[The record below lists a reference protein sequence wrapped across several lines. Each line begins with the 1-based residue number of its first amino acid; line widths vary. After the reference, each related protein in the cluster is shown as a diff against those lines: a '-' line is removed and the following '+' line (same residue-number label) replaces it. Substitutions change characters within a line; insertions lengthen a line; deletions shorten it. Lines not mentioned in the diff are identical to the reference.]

1 MHVRDAFELFENL
14 KNTTKCLSTEK
25 STPDS
30 EIGHLFP
37 RSWDTAGDKAKATS
51 RNLIWSIVL
60 SCPQEQGCTQ
70 QSGSRTQLR
79 HKGGGPGWPVS
90 SEPPSHPA
98 QAWDEAGADQPA
110 RRVLHTCTGRDT
122 TWSPG
127 PHCVVLGSSHKSQGR
142 RSQSCP
148 GEEDASYL
156 ADMPF
161 KLGLP
166 HRLGRFTCPC
176 TYRGPRTPQTDSVP
190 PPSEHREHA
199 RLPNLTALQTRH
211 HETVGSPGD
220 PDNHATVVGLGVFSS
235 HSKPVVVIT
244 N

>member
-1 MHVRDAFELFENL
+1 MLFNQLLHSVSLETQPTWVGSPGDLHQAGSLGPPLGLTAERHSVPLVSGERKTIQSYFMHVRDAFELFENL

-30 EIGHLFP
+30 EIGHLFS

-70 QSGSRTQLR
+70 QSGSRTQLC

-98 QAWDEAGADQPA
+98 QAWDEAGAGQPA
-110 RRVLHTCTGRDT
+110 RRALHTCTGRDT

-148 GEEDASYL
+148 GEEDAS
-156 ADMPF
+156 
-161 KLGLP
+161 
-166 HRLGRFTCPC
+166 
-176 TYRGPRTPQTDSVP
+176 
-190 PPSEHREHA
+190 
-199 RLPNLTALQTRH
+199 
-211 HETVGSPGD
+211 
-220 PDNHATVVGLGVFSS
+220 
-235 HSKPVVVIT
+235 
-244 N
+244 